1 MDRFDMR
8 LALSAVPT
16 EELLLGESHEECSET
31 VRLRVIQCQQRQY
44 ERQGKLNSELT
55 GSEVQKELNASE
67 LLAKEFMMI
76 ATRLQLSARACH
88 RALRVARTLADM
100 NADQGIENRHIME
113 ALSYRQL

>member
-1 MDRFDMR
+1 MR
-8 LALSAVPT
+8 LTLSAVPT
-16 EELLLGESHEECSET
+16 EELLLGESHEECSGT
-31 VRLRVIQCQQRQY
+31 VRARVMKCQQRQY

-67 LLAKEFMMI
+67 TLSKEFMVI

-100 NADQGIENRHIME
+100 NADLEIENRHIME